1 VPVEDD
7 DVELVAIRVT
17 WLILPDLGC
26 FDTPTILDVLVRT
39 HMSWCHCL
47 ADLGSNEAYGEDDA
61 NQQASTTCQGGQRQ

>member
-1 VPVEDD
+1 MPVEDD

-39 HMSWCHCL
+39 HI
-47 ADLGSNEAYGEDDA
+47 
-61 NQQASTTCQGGQRQ
+61 